1 MGEAT
6 NARDF
11 MLIAKTTAQGDR
23 AFHERLRTA
32 LRLAAL
38 SFPQIAWRADFD
50 LGPREHVEIVSAP
63 DHGAARALTE
73 MLNHTCGVRVE
84 LAPLRNGW

>member
-11 MLIAKTTAQGDR
+11 MLIAKTTAQGDG

-32 LRLAAL
+32 LRLAVV
-38 SFPQIAWRADFD
+38 SFPQIARRADFD
-50 LGPREHVEIVSAP
+50 IGPREHVEIVSAP
-63 DHGAARALTE
+63 DHGVARALTE
-73 MLNHTCGVRVE
+73 MLSHTCGVRVE

>member
-11 MLIAKTTAQGDR
+11 MLIAKTTAQSERG
-23 AFHERLRTA
+23 FHERLRAA

-50 LGPREHVEIVSAP
+50 VGPREHVDIFSAP
-63 DHGAARALTE
+63 DHAAARAVTE

-84 LAPLRNGW
+84 LAPLRDGW